1 MSINSTNNTAA
12 TESNLLVKKTLTVR
26 ASQAW
31 AFEVF
36 TEHFGS
42 WWPLETH
49 HIGAQPAQT
58 AVIEPR
64 VGGRWFERGV
74 DGSECTW
81 GRVREWEPPHRLLL
95 SWEIS
100 ADFKCDTKIQ
110 TEVEVRFIAEGPDS
124 TRIEFEHRHLEFYG
138 DSALRMKGIFDSEG
152 GWTGMLQRFA
162 AAAAAAQLPGQV
174 PCPSRS
180 N

>member
-1 MSINSTNNTAA
+1 MSVNSVNDDAA
-12 TESNLLVKKTLTVR
+12 AESNLLVKKTLTVHT
-26 ASQAW
+26 SQTR

-64 VGGRWFERGV
+64 AGGRWFERDV
-74 DGSECTW
+74 DGVECTW
-81 GRVREWEPPHRLLL
+81 GRVLEWEPPHRLLL

-100 ADFKCDTKIQ
+100 ADFKCDPKIK
-110 TEVEVRFIAEGPDS
+110 TEVEVRFVPEGPDS
-124 TRIEFEHRHLEFYG
+124 TRIELEHRHLEFYG
-138 DSALRMKGIFDSEG
+138 DTAAKMKGIFDSDG
-152 GWTGMLQRFA
+152 GWTGLLQRFA
-162 AAAAAAQLPGQV
+162 AAAAAARMPGEV